1 MECIYPDYIILGDKP
16 VYLDEDYNYDLMNT
30 INLVYSKN
38 TFWVFE
44 LKIHGSR
51 NRVQEEYGPN

>member
-1 MECIYPDYIILGDKP
+1 M
-16 VYLDEDYNYDLMNT
+16 YLDEDYNYDLMST

-38 TFWVFE
+38 AFWVFE